1 MINFPRLFPQKG
13 TKLMNLNN
21 VIFLSFC
28 ALFLAACTQKA
39 PPKEYVARVNNQY
52 LTKDDLKN
60 MMSSGSPNYQYRSEL
75 IREWINSE
83 VLYQEAVKQG
93 ILKDKDFKRISEQS
107 EREIAGSLL
116 LQKMYSKQKQLA
128 SDSSLS
134 NFYKKN
140 IDEFKLFYDAYLIN
154 QVVFNKEKEAAKFH
168 SIALEENWNSALD
181 SLGDDTSLISDNQ
194 NKLLYGYQVHSVD
207 ILKIIKE
214 LLPNEISIVVKDDA
228 GNFDIVQLLKK
239 YNKNSILPFDL
250 VKSRVKERYLMN
262 RRDSL
267 INNYVKSL
275 YSSNEI
281 EVKNQE

>member
-1 MINFPRLFPQKG
+1 
-13 TKLMNLNN
+13 MNLNN